1 MKSHILLLFAAAIL
15 LSLGAAQDTIE
26 NPAKPLSI
34 NAGRVVTL
42 KEEMRIE
49 DTGDDFYFK
58 NPFTILTCERL
69 QDNLQRLKLVRAAG
83 AGGACGRK
91 VHSRAGTMLG
101 GRSLLMLLPR
111 HKIDT
116 RRRTRLIL
124 INGPK
129 KFPTFY
135 GDFIRSWQ
143 ERDRYQEIELYY
155 TNDRIPITIS
165 PVPE

>member
-69 QDNLQRLKLVRAAG
+69 QDNLRRLKLVRAAG

-101 GRSLLMLLPR
+101 GRSVAGGIINYAMFPFVSDR
-111 HKIDT
+111 HES
-116 RRRTRLIL
+116 RTCVVGLYAI
-124 INGPK
+124 IS
-129 KFPTFY
+129 
-135 GDFIRSWQ
+135 FI
-143 ERDRYQEIELYY
+143 
-155 TNDRIPITIS
+155 TNK
-165 PVPE
+165 